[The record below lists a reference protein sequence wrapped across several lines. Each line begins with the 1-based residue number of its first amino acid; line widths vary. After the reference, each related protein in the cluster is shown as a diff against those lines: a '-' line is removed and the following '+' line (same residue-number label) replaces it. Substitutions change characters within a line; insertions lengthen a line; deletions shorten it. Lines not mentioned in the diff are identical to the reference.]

1 MKSALLKDLGQPLMS
16 SKTDSETKT
25 SPKFGKLFAQQA
37 MTSSN
42 PLLNALSKKIIEET
56 FNNAD
61 TEFPAYHSSLA
72 KIQRDDKIQLEE
84 VQKLQQ

>member
-1 MKSALLKDLGQPLMS
+1 MLN
-16 SKTDSETKT
+16 KTDSDRKS

-37 MTSSN
+37 QASSN
-42 PLLNALSKKIIEET
+42 ALLNVLSKKIIEET

-72 KIQRDDKIQLEE
+72 KIQRDDRIQEEE
-84 VQKLQQ
+84 VQKM